1 MSEHI
6 NSVCIL
12 GTGNVAWH
20 YERRFKERGFSCVN
34 ISARNDVSCCIDAD
48 LVIIAVKDEAIEEV
62 VNKLKGMKGI
72 LVHTSGFMSTDCL
85 AVATENYGSLYPLQS
100 LKKNKETDFD
110 KVTLCT
116 YGNNERVRALLGSVA
131 KELSSV
137 NCELSDKQR
146 KSLHIAAVFCNNFTN
161 HLFGIARSILEK
173 EKIPF
178 DILFPLIDMTI
189 DKVKQFNPFDVQTG
203 PAVRNE
209 KEIMRQ
215 HKEML
220 GKDECDIYELL
231 SNKIISYHSKEK

>member
-20 YERRFKERGFSCVN
+20 YEQRFKEKGFSCVK

-62 VNKLKGMKGI
+62 SNKLKGMKGI

-116 YGNNERVRALLGSVA
+116 YGNNDEVRKLLQSIA
-131 KELSSV
+131 KELTSKTY
-137 NCELSDKQR
+137 ELSDIQR
-146 KSLHIAAVFCNNFTN
+146 KSLHIAAVFCNNFPN
-161 HLFGIARSILEK
+161 HLFGIAKAILDK
-173 EKIPF
+173 EDISF
-178 DILFPLIDMTI
+178 EILFPLIDMTVE
-189 DKVKQFNPFDVQTG
+189 KAKHFNPFDVQTG
-203 PAVRNE
+203 PAIRNE
-209 KEIMRQ
+209 KRIMQQ
-215 HKEML
+215 HKAML
-220 GKDECDIYELL
+220 GKDESEIYELL
-231 SNKIISYHSKEK
+231 SEKIISYHSKSK

>member
-20 YERRFKERGFSCVN
+20 YEQRFKEKGFSCVK

-62 VNKLKGMKGI
+62 ANKLKGMKGI

-116 YGNNERVRALLGSVA
+116 YGNNERVRTLLGSVA
-131 KELSSV
+131 KELTSV
-137 NCELSDKQR
+137 TCELSDKQR
-146 KSLHIAAVFCNNFTN
+146 KNLHIAAVFCNNFTN
-161 HLFGIARSILEK
+161 HLFGIAKAILDK
-173 EKIPF
+173 EDISF
-178 DILFPLIDMTI
+178 EILFSLIDMTVE
-189 DKVKQFNPFDVQTG
+189 KAKHFNPFDVQTG
-203 PAVRNE
+203 PAIRNE
-209 KEIMRQ
+209 KRIMQQ
-215 HKEML
+215 HKAML
-220 GKDECDIYELL
+220 GKDESEIYELL
-231 SNKIISYHSKEK
+231 SEKIISYHSKSK

>member
-48 LVIIAVKDEAIEEV
+48 LVIIAVKDEAIEAV
-62 VNKLKGMKGI
+62 ANKLKGMKGI

-116 YGNNERVRALLGSVA
+116 YGNNEKVRKLLQSIA
-131 KELSSV
+131 KELTSKTY
-137 NCELSDKQR
+137 ELSDIQR
-146 KSLHIAAVFCNNFTN
+146 KSLHIAAVFCNNFPN
-161 HLFGIARSILEK
+161 HLFGIAKAILDK
-173 EKIPF
+173 EGISF
-178 DILFPLIDMTI
+178 EVLFPLIDMTVE
-189 DKVKQFNPFDVQTG
+189 KAKHFNPFDVQTG
-203 PAVRNE
+203 PAIRNE
-209 KEIMRQ
+209 KRIMQQ
-215 HKEML
+215 HKAML
-220 GKDECDIYELL
+220 GKDESEIYELL
-231 SNKIISYHSKEK
+231 SEKIISYHSKSK

>member
-20 YERRFKERGFSCVN
+20 YEQRFKEKGFSCVK

-62 VNKLKGMKGI
+62 ANKLKGMKGI

-116 YGNNERVRALLGSVA
+116 YGNNEKVRKLLQSIA
-131 KELSSV
+131 KELTSKTY
-137 NCELSDKQR
+137 ELSDIQR
-146 KSLHIAAVFCNNFTN
+146 KSLHIAAVFCNNFPN
-161 HLFGIARSILEK
+161 HLFGIAKAILDK
-173 EKIPF
+173 EDISF
-178 DILFPLIDMTI
+178 EILFPLIDMTVE
-189 DKVKQFNPFDVQTG
+189 KAKHFNPFDVQTG
-203 PAVRNE
+203 PAIRNE
-209 KEIMRQ
+209 KRIMQQ
-215 HKEML
+215 HKAML
-220 GKDECDIYELL
+220 GKDESEIYELL
-231 SNKIISYHSKEK
+231 SEKIISYHSKSK

>member
-1 MSEHI
+1 MPESI
-6 NSVCIL
+6 KSVCIL
-12 GTGNVAWH
+12 GTGNIAWH
-20 YERRFKERGFSCVN
+20 YERRFLEKGYSCFA
-34 ISARNDVSCCIDAD
+34 ISARGDVSKCMEAD
-48 LVIIAVKDEAIEEV
+48 LVVIAVKDEAV
-62 VNKLKGMKGI
+62 VSVAQKLKGMKGI
-72 LVHTSGFMSTDCL
+72 LVHTSGFLSTDFL
-85 AVATENYGSLYPLQS
+85 ADVAESYGSLYPLQS
-100 LKKNKETDFD
+100 LKKNKEADFD

-116 YGNNERVRALLGSVA
+116 YGNNEAVRSLLATVA
-131 KELSSV
+131 SSLSSV
-137 NCELSDKQR
+137 TCELSDKQR

-173 EKIPF
+173 EKISF

-220 GKDECDIYELL
+220 GKDEREIYELL

>member
-62 VNKLKGMKGI
+62 ANKLKGMKGI

-116 YGNNERVRALLGSVA
+116 YGNNDEVRKLLQSIA
-131 KELSSV
+131 KELTSKTY
-137 NCELSDKQR
+137 ELSDIQR
-146 KSLHIAAVFCNNFTN
+146 KSLHIAAVFCNNFPN
-161 HLFGIARSILEK
+161 HLFGIAKAILDK
-173 EKIPF
+173 EDISF
-178 DILFPLIDMTI
+178 EILFPLIDMTVE
-189 DKVKQFNPFDVQTG
+189 KAKHFNPFDVQTG
-203 PAVRNE
+203 PAIRNE
-209 KEIMRQ
+209 KRIMQQ

-220 GKDECDIYELL
+220 GKDEREIYELL

>member
-1 MSEHI
+1 MPESI
-6 NSVCIL
+6 KSVCIL
-12 GTGNVAWH
+12 GTGNIAWH
-20 YERRFKERGFSCVN
+20 YERRFLEKGYSCFA
-34 ISARNDVSCCIDAD
+34 ISARGDVSKCMEAD
-48 LVIIAVKDEAIEEV
+48 LVVIAVKDEAV
-62 VNKLKGMKGI
+62 VSVAQKLKGMKGI
-72 LVHTSGFMSTDCL
+72 LVHTSGFLSTDFL
-85 AVATENYGSLYPLQS
+85 ADVAESYGSLYPLQS

-137 NCELSDKQR
+137 TCELSDKQR

-220 GKDECDIYELL
+220 GKDEREIYELL

>member
-20 YERRFKERGFSCVN
+20 YEQRFKEKGFSCVK

-62 VNKLKGMKGI
+62 ANKLKGMKGI

-116 YGNNERVRALLGSVA
+116 YGNNDEVRELLQGIA
-131 KELSSV
+131 KELTSKTY
-137 NCELSDKQR
+137 ELSDNQR
-146 KSLHIAAVFCNNFTN
+146 KSLHIAAVFCNNFPN
-161 HLFGIARSILEK
+161 HLFGIAKAILDK
-173 EKIPF
+173 EDISF
-178 DILFPLIDMTI
+178 EILFPLIDMTVE
-189 DKVKQFNPFDVQTG
+189 KAKHFNPFDVQTG
-203 PAVRNE
+203 PAIRNE
-209 KEIMRQ
+209 KRIMQQ
-215 HKEML
+215 HKAML
-220 GKDECDIYELL
+220 GKDESEIYELL
-231 SNKIISYHSKEK
+231 SEKIISYHSKSK

>member
-1 MSEHI
+1 MPESI
-6 NSVCIL
+6 KSVCIL
-12 GTGNVAWH
+12 GTGNIAWH
-20 YERRFKERGFSCVN
+20 YERRFLEKGYSCFA
-34 ISARNDVSCCIDAD
+34 ISARGDVSKCMEAD
-48 LVIIAVKDEAIEEV
+48 LVVIAVKDEAV
-62 VNKLKGMKGI
+62 VSVAQKLKGMKGI
-72 LVHTSGFMSTDCL
+72 LVHTSGFLSTDFL
-85 AVATENYGSLYPLQS
+85 ADVAESYGSLYPLQS

-137 NCELSDKQR
+137 TCELSDKQR

-220 GKDECDIYELL
+220 GKDEREIYELL
-231 SNKIISYHSKEK
+231 SSKIISYHSKEK

>member
-20 YERRFKERGFSCVN
+20 YEQRFKEKGFSCVK

-62 VNKLKGMKGI
+62 ANKLKGMKGI

-116 YGNNERVRALLGSVA
+116 YGNNKKVRKFLLNIA
-131 KELSSV
+131 K
-137 NCELSDKQR
+137 
-146 KSLHIAAVFCNNFTN
+146 
-161 HLFGIARSILEK
+161 
-173 EKIPF
+173 
-178 DILFPLIDMTI
+178 
-189 DKVKQFNPFDVQTG
+189 
-203 PAVRNE
+203 
-209 KEIMRQ
+209 
-215 HKEML
+215 
-220 GKDECDIYELL
+220 
-231 SNKIISYHSKEK
+231 

>member
-20 YERRFKERGFSCVN
+20 YEQRFKEKGFSCVK

-62 VNKLKGMKGI
+62 ANKLKGMKGI

-116 YGNNERVRALLGSVA
+116 YGNNDEVRKLLQSIA
-131 KELSSV
+131 KELTSKTY
-137 NCELSDKQR
+137 ELSDNQR
-146 KSLHIAAVFCNNFTN
+146 KSLHIAAVFCNNFPN
-161 HLFGIARSILEK
+161 HLFGIAKAILDK
-173 EKIPF
+173 EDISF
-178 DILFPLIDMTI
+178 EILFPLIDMTVE
-189 DKVKQFNPFDVQTG
+189 KAKHFNPFDVQTG
-203 PAVRNE
+203 PAIRNE
-209 KEIMRQ
+209 KRIMQQ
-215 HKEML
+215 HKAML
-220 GKDECDIYELL
+220 GKDESEIYELL
-231 SNKIISYHSKEK
+231 SEKIISYHSKSK

>member
-20 YERRFKERGFSCVN
+20 YEQRFKEKGFSCVK

-62 VNKLKGMKGI
+62 ANKLKGMKGI

-116 YGNNERVRALLGSVA
+116 YGNNDEVRKLLQSIA
-131 KELSSV
+131 KELTSKTY
-137 NCELSDKQR
+137 ELSDIQR
-146 KSLHIAAVFCNNFTN
+146 KSLHIAAVFCNNFPN
-161 HLFGIARSILEK
+161 HLFGIAKAILDK
-173 EKIPF
+173 EDISF
-178 DILFPLIDMTI
+178 EILFPLIDMTVE
-189 DKVKQFNPFDVQTG
+189 KAKHFNPFDVQTG
-203 PAVRNE
+203 PAIRNE
-209 KEIMRQ
+209 KRIMQQ
-215 HKEML
+215 HKAML
-220 GKDECDIYELL
+220 GKDESDIYELL
-231 SNKIISYHSKEK
+231 SEKIISYHSKSK